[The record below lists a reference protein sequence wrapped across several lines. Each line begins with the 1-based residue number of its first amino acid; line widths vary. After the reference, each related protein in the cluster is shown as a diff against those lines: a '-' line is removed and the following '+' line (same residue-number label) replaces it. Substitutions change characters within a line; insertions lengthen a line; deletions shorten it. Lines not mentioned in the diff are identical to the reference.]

1 MEERGFEGRV
11 QAELYI
17 TEGFLS
23 SQELTLT
30 LAG

>member
-11 QAELYI
+11 QAELDI

-23 SQELTLT
+23 SQVLTLT
-30 LAG
+30 